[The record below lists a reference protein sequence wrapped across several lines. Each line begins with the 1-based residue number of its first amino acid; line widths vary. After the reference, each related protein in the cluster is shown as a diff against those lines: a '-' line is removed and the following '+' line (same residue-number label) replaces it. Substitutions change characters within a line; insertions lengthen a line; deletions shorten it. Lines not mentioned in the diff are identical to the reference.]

1 MIWLRL
7 AAATMIAVAFVH
19 AIIGERRLIG
29 PLLASNS
36 GVMAVPQARQVMRFA
51 WHMTSML
58 MILCGVV
65 VAWPGTDQV
74 LIAIIGAA
82 WLGAGLFDAGLT
94 RGRHIGWPFLTAA
107 GAFALVGSAA

>member
-1 MIWLRL
+1 MIWLWV
-7 AAATMIAVAFVH
+7 AAATMIVVAFIH

-29 PLLASNS
+29 PLLALNS

-65 VAWPGTDQV
+65 VAWPGTAPT

-82 WLGAGLFDAGLT
+82 WLGAGAFDAVLT
-94 RGRHIGWPFLTAA
+94 RGRHVGWPFLTAA
-107 GAFALVGSAA
+107 GTFAMLGSVA